1 MLTHPTTHLR
11 QVRCFILPHPGLEV
25 PKRAY
30 SGEVELVHPFFR
42 RLLNHYARDVFG
54 PELEASPLTDGW
66 DGSIPLH
73 VHTAHLLCVSD
84 LAATSSHPPTQPDQP
99 KRIHKRD
106 LTGPELRQFVLS
118 YVEMFKSGTRFPEAQ
133 TMLEATASANNQ
145 NARQLAVTKYKGEMD
160 AFVGPKVYEYRK
172 VEDFLAHHRA
182 CKDGALRLFDSAA
195 NIGRRAQ
202 IREFRGQVLAEVEDL
217 FTRYEEANANRNPFR
232 NFEYYAL
239 PLLVALVAFVLRWV
253 SDLEA
258 TCSLERRYL
267 CTSVSNA
274 MGHIYVFLLT
284 FILILSYNRL
294 RLFVDYIKQVV
305 PVLLGMDRP
314 QHQRLKLA

>member
-1 MLTHPTTHLR
+1 MWVRVWDWGLADTCTTRNEDAEAHERDWPSNLTDT
-11 QVRCFILPHPGLEV
+11 PHPI
-25 PKRAY
+25 
-30 SGEVELVHPFFR
+30 H
-42 RLLNHYARDVFG
+42 
-54 PELEASPLTDGW
+54 
-66 DGSIPLH
+66 
-73 VHTAHLLCVSD
+73 
-84 LAATSSHPPTQPDQP
+84 QP

-145 NARQLAVTKYKGEMD
+145 NARQLAVAKYKAEMD

-172 VEDFLAHHRA
+172 VEHFLAHHRA
-182 CKDGALRLFDSAA
+182 CKDGALRLFDTSA

-202 IREFRGQVLAEVEDL
+202 IKEFRAKVLEEVEDL

-253 SDLEA
+253 SELES
-258 TCSLERRYL
+258 TCSLERRYM
-267 CTSVSNA
+267 CKAVSHA
-274 MGHIYVFLLT
+274 MGHIYVFLVT
-284 FILILSYNRL
+284 FVLILSFNRI
-294 RLFVDYIKQVV
+294 RLFVDYLQQVRIHVCVCLCLRLSVHGWMTTINHNTHTHTLPPNTQTQVV
-305 PVLLGMDRP
+305 PVLIGMDRP
-314 QHQRLKLA
+314 QHQHLKTA

>member
-1 MLTHPTTHLR
+1 MYVAVLGGWIIWLIGRWTCILT
-11 QVRCFILPHPGLEV
+11 PHP
-25 PKRAY
+25 R
-30 SGEVELVHPFFR
+30 HP
-42 RLLNHYARDVFG
+42 
-54 PELEASPLTDGW
+54 
-66 DGSIPLH
+66 
-73 VHTAHLLCVSD
+73 
-84 LAATSSHPPTQPDQP
+84 QP

-145 NARQLAVTKYKGEMD
+145 NARQLAVTKYKAEMD

-172 VEDFLAHHRA
+172 VEHFLAHHRA
-182 CKDGALRLFDSAA
+182 CKDGALRLFDSTA

-202 IREFRGQVLAEVEDL
+202 IKEFRARVLEEVEDL

-239 PLLVALVAFVLRWV
+239 PLLVAFVAFILRWI

-267 CTSVSNA
+267 CNSVSHA
-274 MGHIYVFLLT
+274 MGHIYVFLIT
-284 FILILSYNRL
+284 FILIVSFNRL
-294 RLFVDYIKQVV
+294 RLFIDYVKQVV

-314 QHQRLKLA
+314 QHQHLKMA